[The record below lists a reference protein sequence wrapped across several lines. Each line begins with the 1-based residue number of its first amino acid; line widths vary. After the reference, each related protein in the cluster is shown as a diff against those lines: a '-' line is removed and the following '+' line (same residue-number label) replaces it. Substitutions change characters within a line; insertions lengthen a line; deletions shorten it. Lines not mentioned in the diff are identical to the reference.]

1 MIVRILKEKISK
13 RQLIQWAQE
22 EYGEMIKAV
31 VDVSKEKLAV
41 GGELHADAEAL
52 LLAEGSRQEDLWG
65 INLYPEK
72 GSSDRIEYN
81 SLINIRPRQKLRSM
95 EITDPKLRGDLQ
107 QVVDRWVM
115 WD

>member
-1 MIVRILKEKISK
+1 MKITILTAPVK
-13 RQLIQWAQE
+13 RQEIAAWAQE
-22 EYGEMIKAV
+22 GYGEMIKAV
-31 VDVSKEKLAV
+31 VDVGKGMLAV

-52 LLAEGSRQEDLWG
+52 LLEEGSRQEDLWG

-72 GSSDRIEYN
+72 GPSDRIEYN

-95 EITDPKLRGDLQ
+95 EIQDEKLRGNIR
-107 QVVDRWVM
+107 QVVGLWII